1 MSEAVL
7 AGPRTALA
15 VRGLSKT
22 YAGTLA
28 LDSLFMQIRPGE
40 VHALL
45 GGNGSG
51 KSTTIKILAGV
62 VPADPGGE
70 ISIGEDSVGVSDWT
84 PARAHAAGL
93 RFVHQ
98 QPAVFPEMSVAENL
112 ALGAE
117 FPRGVGGRVDWKALH
132 ERTAALLAKWQIP
145 ATPRTTLLALRP
157 ADRARVAIVPAM
169 QEMDDATRGI
179 RALHEP

>member
-1 MSEAVL
+1 M

-22 YAGTLA
+22 YAGNLA
-28 LDSLFMQIRPGE
+28 LDSLYLQIRTGE

-70 ISIGEDSVGVSDWT
+70 LVLGDSEPIGVHDWT
-84 PARAHAAGL
+84 PAKAHAAGL
-93 RFVHQ
+93 
-98 QPAVFPEMSVAENL
+98 
-112 ALGAE
+112 
-117 FPRGVGGRVDWKALH
+117 
-132 ERTAALLAKWQIP
+132 
-145 ATPRTTLLALRP
+145 
-157 ADRARVAIVPAM
+157 
-169 QEMDDATRGI
+169 
-179 RALHEP
+179 

>member
-51 KSTTIKILAGV
+51 KSTAIKILAGV
-62 VPADPGGE
+62 VAADPGGE
-70 ISIGEDSVGVSDWT
+70 ISIGSDVAGVSEWT
-84 PARAHAAGL
+84 PGRAHAAGL
-93 RFVHQ
+93 PFVHQ
-98 QPAVFPEMSVAENL
+98 QPAVFPEMTVAENL

-117 FPRGVGGRVDWKALH
+117 FPRGLGGRVDWKALNA
-132 ERTAALLAKWQIP
+132 RTAALLAKFHIP
-145 ATPRTTLLALRP
+145 ATPKTPLMALRP
-157 ADRARVAIVPAM
+157 ADRAR
-169 QEMDDATRGI
+169 G
-179 RALHEP
+179 

>member
-1 MSEAVL
+1 VRVDRVVRGRHAQQPVPGQGAGVLRPRLAARRPEPQPAGSRPVGLADRLQVRLQEGLGRRLMPAVL

-40 VHALL
+40 IHALL

-62 VPADPGGE
+62 VAADPGGE
-70 ISIGEDSVGVSDWT
+70 ISVGEISAGVSDWT
-84 PARAHAAGL
+84 PARAHAA
-93 RFVHQ
+93 
-98 QPAVFPEMSVAENL
+98 
-112 ALGAE
+112 
-117 FPRGVGGRVDWKALH
+117 
-132 ERTAALLAKWQIP
+132 
-145 ATPRTTLLALRP
+145 
-157 ADRARVAIVPAM
+157 
-169 QEMDDATRGI
+169 
-179 RALHEP
+179 